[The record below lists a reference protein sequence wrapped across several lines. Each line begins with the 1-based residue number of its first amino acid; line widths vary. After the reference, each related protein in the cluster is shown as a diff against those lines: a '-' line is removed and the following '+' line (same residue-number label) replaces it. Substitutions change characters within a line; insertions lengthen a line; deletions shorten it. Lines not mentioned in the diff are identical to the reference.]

1 MPMNITTETMDRI
14 SALSRLELAEE
25 EKEQMAAELGAI
37 VTYMEILNQ
46 LPLEDAEP
54 LSHGSPLKNV
64 LREDTVLPS
73 LDRAELLANAP
84 ASDGAF
90 FLVPRTVE

>member
-1 MPMNITTETMDRI
+1 MNITPETVDRV
-14 SALSRLELAEE
+14 SALSRLKLTEG
-25 EKEQMAAELGAI
+25 EKEQMAAELESI

-46 LPLEDAEP
+46 LPTEGVEP
-54 LSHGSPLKNV
+54 LSHVYPVKNV

-73 LDRAELLANAP
+73 QSRAELLANAP
-84 ASDGAF
+84 ASDGEF

>member
-1 MPMNITTETMDRI
+1 MNITTETVDRI
-14 SALSRLELAEE
+14 SALSRLELAEGE
-25 EKEQMAAELGAI
+25 QEQMAAELGSI

-46 LPLEDAEP
+46 LPTEGVEP
-54 LSHGSPLKNV
+54 LSHALPVENV

-73 LDRAELLANAP
+73 LDRAELLDNAP

>member
-1 MPMNITTETMDRI
+1 MNITTETVDRI
-14 SALSRLELAEE
+14 SALSRLELAEG
-25 EKEQMAAELGAI
+25 EKEQLAAELESI

-46 LPLEDAEP
+46 LPTEDVEP
-54 LSHGSPLKNV
+54 LSHVFPVKNV

-73 LDRAELLANAP
+73 QDRAELLANAP
-84 ASDGAF
+84 ASDGAS